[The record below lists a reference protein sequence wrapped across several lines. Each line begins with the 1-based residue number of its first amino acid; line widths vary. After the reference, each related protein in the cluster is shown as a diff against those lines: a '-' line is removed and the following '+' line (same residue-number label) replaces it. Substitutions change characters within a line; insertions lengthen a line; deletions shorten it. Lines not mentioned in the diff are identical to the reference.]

1 MQVSYSRMITKEIK
15 ESNFFTFSGEKTF
28 CSWTCLDKDLCEVE
42 QSIEGQNFLV
52 SKNESNFSH
61 PLLPRWAGICCWF
74 SRQRYFTAFL
84 EI

>member
-1 MQVSYSRMITKEIK
+1 MQVCYSRMITKEIK
-15 ESNFFTFSGEKTF
+15 ESNFVTLSG
-28 CSWTCLDKDLCEVE
+28 
-42 QSIEGQNFLV
+42 EGQNFLI

-74 SRQRYFTAFL
+74 SRQRYFAAFL